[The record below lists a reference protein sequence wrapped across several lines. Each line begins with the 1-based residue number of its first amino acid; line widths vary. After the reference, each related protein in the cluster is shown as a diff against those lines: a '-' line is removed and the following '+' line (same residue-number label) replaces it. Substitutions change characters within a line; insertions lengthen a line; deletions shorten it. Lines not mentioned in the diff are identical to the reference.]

1 MSTRANY
8 FKIGIFVITAAALIV
23 GAIVILGV
31 EAVFVRTIEMETYF
45 KESVQGLDVGAPVK
59 QRGVKIGA
67 VKEIDFVRT
76 KYKKVLSPQDMEEF
90 GGYVVVRASIRPDLV
105 GLTEEEIRTA
115 IKRVVERGL
124 RIQLTTQGVT
134 GVYHLEAAELPPEK
148 HPPLPITWE
157 PEHPYIPSAPSTITV
172 IGTALTNIAQDLD
185 QADLGQV
192 IENFDHLLIS
202 TTGLVKE
209 IDAKRLNAD
218 MNQTFEEI
226 QGTLEDARDL
236 LQSPEVGAIL
246 TNAAQASEEAKRA
259 ITDLTHTAKHVRGA
273 SEQLPATLSRMNKTL
288 RRLDRLIATKG
299 SDFDEAID
307 NLKLAS
313 EDLRRVTAQARRYP
327 SHLLFGDPPPRQDL
341 ARQ

>member
-8 FKIGIFVITAAALIV
+8 FKIGIFVITAAGLIIS
-23 GAIVILGV
+23 AIVILGV

-59 QRGVKIGA
+59 QRGVKIGV

-76 KYKKVLSPQDMEEF
+76 KYKKVLSPQEIEEF

-172 IGTALTNIAQDLD
+172 IGSALTTIAQDLE

-202 TTGLVKE
+202 TTALVKE
-209 IDAKRLNAD
+209 VDAKRLNAN

-236 LQSPEVGAIL
+236 LEC
-246 TNAAQASEEAKRA
+246 
-259 ITDLTHTAKHVRGA
+259 
-273 SEQLPATLSRMNKTL
+273 
-288 RRLDRLIATKG
+288 LIQG
-299 SDFDEAID
+299 IRSG
-307 NLKLAS
+307 
-313 EDLRRVTAQARRYP
+313 P
-327 SHLLFGDPPPRQDL
+327 
-341 ARQ
+341 